1 MASAIFVRM
10 HRLTIAFGLA
20 TLLSCTGAEKPEP
33 ELPDSAMTEVPADP
47 AAAPQPIQPESLTRA
62 AAPRPST
69 ARTPTTQRAPVVPVA
84 PTTQDPP
91 PRRQPPQPHDTRPS
105 IPLPLDTVP

>member
-1 MASAIFVRM
+1 MAGAIFVRM
-10 HRLTIAFGLA
+10 KRLTIALGLA
-20 TLLSCTGAEKPEP
+20 TLMSCTSAEKPEP

-47 AAAPQPIQPESLTRA
+47 AAAPQPIQPESVTRA
-62 AAPRPST
+62 PARSPST
-69 ARTPTTQRAPVVPVA
+69 ATTSTAQRAPVVPAA